1 MKRITSSMLRAVR
14 APITRAAHARDAI
27 KRHRQLR
34 ALKKLPP
41 HRPQAAF
48 EVLRACGLRF
58 RETPDRCVL
67 CVEDVEFVS
76 CLPYLERATGHAWTL
91 CTEPS
96 LWDEDVVGISENLH
110 IRRVL
115 EEAIRLKASD
125 CFVALAGRSA
135 SVSFRCARTIKNT
148 KELPYEDGLLLLRSL
163 LVLGNLNFSET
174 FENQEGHFR
183 YDLNGK
189 IIFGRISYLA
199 DSGAQSLTLRLL
211 SEQTLP
217 FRIENLHLPPPLCNL
232 LETEISKQRSGM
244 ILISG
249 PTGSGKTTTL
259 YALGRLFAQQGL
271 KLISLEDPVEAE
283 IDDWVQTDIDV
294 KNNLTFGE
302 ALTGTLR
309 QDPDAVMIGEIRDF
323 ETAKA
328 AFYASLSGFLVLTTL
343 HANTLSLVPFR
354 CKELGIAF
362 EEFKDN
368 VHLQIHQTWR
378 SDEASPQ
385 FSWRGNGRFFNEQET

>member
-1 MKRITSSMLRAVR
+1 MKRITNSMLRAVR
-14 APITRAAHARDAI
+14 APITRVAHARDAI
-27 KRHRQLR
+27 RRHRQLR
-34 ALKKLPP
+34 ALKKLPS
-41 HRPQAAF
+41 HRPQATF

-76 CLPYLERATGHAWTL
+76 CLPHLERATGRVWTL

-148 KELPYEDGLLLLRSL
+148 KELPYEDGLLLLRSF

-183 YDLNGK
+183 YNLNGK
-189 IIFGRISYLA
+189 IIFGRISYLT
-199 DSGAQSLTLRLL
+199 DGGAQSLTLRLL

-217 FRIENLHLPPPLCNL
+217 FQIDALHFPPRPLPSHLRPAPLRLHQLPRSPTPVPPQAVRSSQM
-232 LETEISKQRSGM
+232 TELPRSK
-244 ILISG
+244 
-249 PTGSGKTTTL
+249 
-259 YALGRLFAQQGL
+259 RLQVF
-271 KLISLEDPVEAE
+271 
-283 IDDWVQTDIDV
+283 
-294 KNNLTFGE
+294 
-302 ALTGTLR
+302 
-309 QDPDAVMIGEIRDF
+309 
-323 ETAKA
+323 
-328 AFYASLSGFLVLTTL
+328 
-343 HANTLSLVPFR
+343 
-354 CKELGIAF
+354 
-362 EEFKDN
+362 
-368 VHLQIHQTWR
+368 
-378 SDEASPQ
+378 
-385 FSWRGNGRFFNEQET
+385 FS

>member
-14 APITRAAHARDAI
+14 APITRVAHARDAI

-34 ALKKLPP
+34 ALKNLPP
-41 HRPQAAF
+41 HRPQATF

-294 KNNLTFGE
+294 KNNLTFEE

-309 QDPDAVMIGEIRDF
+309 QDPDAVIIGEIRDA

-385 FSWRGNGRFFNEQET
+385 FSWQGNGRFFNEQET